1 MGKCFFVFIHNWRFR
16 TFINIKNLNSQILLG
31 NIYYN
36 GEYVPINIKKAI
48 LYYKEASKQNCS
60 IIFQKTFKKI
70 NLL

>member
-60 IIFQKTFKKI
+60 KS
-70 NLL
+70 